1 VKTKNEDM
9 SIRELFRQKLGNTGI
24 APDPSLGSKLMRKQ
38 ARREFIRFNPVR
50 FNIYY
55 LGGILVASITA
66 GIILSPLPKKQSQ
79 LASLNQSSSVSNIV
93 SSENKQNS
101 GRQSEPQKLNSTSQ
115 STSEST
121 QKRPV
126 LQPREPSLN
135 ETPERREMDV
145 RKNIEYTGISDT
157 ISKMRLL
164 NGQSVEMNKLKGG
177 FKSVDASFEISSKEG
192 CAPLHINFYSKA
204 GSQDSCRWIFGDGG
218 NSVVRNPD
226 WIFDVEG
233 EYKVILT
240 VFGSDGSQATSSAVI
255 TVFPKPLARFE
266 IAPDKPVLPKDEIR
280 FFNYSTNAIHFKWDF
295 GDGNRSEL
303 FEPRHKYDKYS
314 NYNVSL
320 KVSSDL
326 GCSDSMIVMN
336 AFSGS
341 EYFIDF
347 PNAFLASNQ
356 GPTGGFY
363 SAKSD
368 ESSQVFHPVF
378 TGVTDYQLR
387 IYSKIGVVVFETT
400 DINIGWDGYFKGQ
413 LCDPGVYI
421 WKVRGSFRNGEPI
434 IKMGN
439 VTLLRN

>member
-1 VKTKNEDM
+1 M

>member
-1 VKTKNEDM
+1 
-9 SIRELFRQKLGNTGI
+9 
-24 APDPSLGSKLMRKQ
+24 
-38 ARREFIRFNPVR
+38 
-50 FNIYY
+50 
-55 LGGILVASITA
+55 
-66 GIILSPLPKKQSQ
+66 
-79 LASLNQSSSVSNIV
+79 
-93 SSENKQNS
+93 
-101 GRQSEPQKLNSTSQ
+101 
-115 STSEST
+115 
-121 QKRPV
+121 
-126 LQPREPSLN
+126 
-135 ETPERREMDV
+135 MDL

-157 ISKMRLL
+157 ISKMGLL

-177 FKSVDASFEISSKEG
+177 FKSVDASFEISAKEG
-192 CAPLHINFYSKA
+192 CAPLHIDFYSKS

-218 NSVVRNPD
+218 NSGERNPD

-240 VFGSDGSQATSSAVI
+240 VFGSDGLQATSSAVI

-280 FFNYSTNAIHFKWDF
+280 FFNYSTNAIHYSWDF

-303 FEPRHKYDKYS
+303 FEPRHRYDKFG
-314 NYNVSL
+314 NYNIRL

-356 GPTGGFY
+356 GPTGGYY

-368 ESSQVFHPVF
+368 ELSQVFHPAF
-378 TGVTDYQLR
+378 SGVTDYQLR
-387 IYSKIGVVVFETT
+387 IFSKLGIVVFETT